1 MKMSYV
7 KKLVFTAVCAALCV
21 VLPMAFHAVQNAGQ
35 IFLPMHIPVL
45 LCGLMCGWPYGLV
58 CGLLGPALSS
68 LLTGMPPAAMLPS
81 MMIEC
86 AAYGCFTGLGMKFIR
101 TKRATLDL
109 YISMVIAMILGRFL
123 AGLAKAYIL
132 SPGTAPFAWVTT
144 SLAAGIPGIVI
155 QLILIPLVVFALT
168 KAKLLPARY
177 PKLSQTISKQDVT
190 EFFDRH
196 ADSWDAEMIRND
208 AVIGT
213 ILDNAGVAEGKK
225 VLDVACGTG
234 VLFGDYLER
243 KVAHVTAVDISPKMV
258 EIARTKYPDA
268 PIEVLCADVETA
280 EFAEKF
286 DCIVVYNAF
295 PHFSDPE
302 KIISVL
308 SSHLAPGGTLTVA
321 HGMSR
326 ACIDSRHTEAAST
339 VSLGLMHEDQLAAIF
354 EKYLSVTVKISD
366 DTMYQVVGQRSENR

>member
-1 MKMSYV
+1 MKMSYA

-45 LCGLMCGWPYGLV
+45 LCGLMCGWPYGFV

-86 AAYGCFTGLGMKFIR
+86 AAYGCFTGLSMKIIR

-109 YISMVIAMILGRFL
+109 YISMVIAMLLGRVL
-123 AGLAKAYIL
+123 AGLAKAWIL

-144 SLAAGIPGIVI
+144 SLVAGIPGIVI

-177 PKLSQTISKQDVT
+177 PKLSQSISKQDVT

-196 ADSWDAEMIRND
+196 ADSWDADMIRND
-208 AVIGT
+208 AVIAT
-213 ILDNAGVAEGKK
+213 ILDNAGVAEGKT

-234 VLFGDYLER
+234 VLFGDYLDR

-258 EIARTKYPDA
+258 EIARGKYPDA
-268 PIEVLCADVETA
+268 PIEVLCADAETA
-280 EFAEKF
+280 DFGKKF
-286 DCIVVYNAF
+286 DCIVIYNAF

-302 KIISVL
+302 KVIAAL
-308 SSHLAPGGTLTVA
+308 AGHLVPGGKLTVA

-354 EKYLSVTVKISD
+354 EKHLTVTAKISD
-366 DTMYQVVGQRSENR
+366 DTMYQVCGRKEA